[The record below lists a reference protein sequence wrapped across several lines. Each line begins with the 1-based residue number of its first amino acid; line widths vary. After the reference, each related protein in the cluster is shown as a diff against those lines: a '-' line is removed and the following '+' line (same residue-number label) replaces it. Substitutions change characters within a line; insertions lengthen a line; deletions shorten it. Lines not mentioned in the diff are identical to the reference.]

1 MPLWSTILKCQMQ
14 FNSYNFRTNR
24 LFSRMEISMI
34 LRFLAV
40 GLFAVTTV
48 SSQTPAS
55 LPSSFQQRTIHSPEG
70 ADIFV
75 RWGGSG
81 PVVLLIHGYAENSDS
96 WAPLAADLMKDHTV
110 VVPDLRGI
118 GRSSKPADGYE
129 KKTQAKDMRAVVT
142 SLGYDKTFV
151 VAHDIGNM
159 RSEEHTSELQSL
171 TNLVCRLLLE

>member
-1 MPLWSTILKCQMQ
+1 SLGTVTNSEKMPLWSTILECQMQ

-70 ADIFV
+70 EDIFCCS
-75 RWGGSG
+75 RHRQYGRIR
-81 PVVLLIHGYAENSDS
+81 LRRD
-96 WAPLAADLMKDHTV
+96 
-110 VVPDLRGI
+110 VPRQG
-118 GRSSKPADGYE
+118 
-129 KKTQAKDMRAVVT
+129 
-142 SLGYDKTFV
+142 
-151 VAHDIGNM
+151 
-159 RSEEHTSELQSL
+159 
-171 TNLVCRLLLE
+171 

>member
-48 SSQTPAS
+48 SSQTPGS
-55 LPSSFQQRTIHSPEG
+55 LPSSFQQRAIHSPEG

-81 PVVLLIHGYAENSDS
+81 LVVLLIHGYAENSDS
-96 WAPLAADLMKDHTV
+96 WAPLAADLIDRKSV

-118 GRSSKPADGYE
+118 GRYSKPADCYE
-129 KKTQAKDMRAVVT
+129 LKTVVN
-142 SLGYDKTFV
+142 D
-151 VAHDIGNM
+151 
-159 RSEEHTSELQSL
+159 
-171 TNLVCRLLLE
+171 C

>member
-14 FNSYNFRTNR
+14 FNSYNFPTNR
-24 LFSRMEISMI
+24 LFSCMEITMI

-48 SSQTPAS
+48 SSQTPPS

-96 WAPLAADLMKDHTV
+96 WAPMAADLMKEHSV
-110 VVPDLRGI
+110 VVPVVLGI
-118 GRSSKPADGYE
+118 GCYFKTADGYE
-129 KKTQAKDMRAVVT
+129 KKTQVKYM
-142 SLGYDKTFV
+142 
-151 VAHDIGNM
+151 
-159 RSEEHTSELQSL
+159 
-171 TNLVCRLLLE
+171 